1 MRASASAMSRACRV
15 TVACA
20 ALTIATGFPG
30 RAQVEPFTPVI
41 DAVLQNPDP
50 AD

>member
-1 MRASASAMSRACRV
+1 MRASASALSRACRA
-15 TVACA
+15 TFACA

-30 RAQVEPFTPVI
+30 QAQVETFTSVT